1 MEGGEC
7 WKADAQVE
15 SQRAQVEEAT
25 EEGLPRARMHSR
37 ELGAGGG
44 AGHKR
49 CGGGDCTVESWG
61 VGMAGHK
68 RCGGGTPKSLNAENQ
83 HKAG

>member
-25 EEGLPRARMHSR
+25 EEGLPRVRLHSR

-44 AGHKR
+44 AGHK
-49 CGGGDCTVESWG
+49 
-61 VGMAGHK
+61 K
-68 RCGGGTPKSLNAENQ
+68 CGGGTPKSLNAENQ